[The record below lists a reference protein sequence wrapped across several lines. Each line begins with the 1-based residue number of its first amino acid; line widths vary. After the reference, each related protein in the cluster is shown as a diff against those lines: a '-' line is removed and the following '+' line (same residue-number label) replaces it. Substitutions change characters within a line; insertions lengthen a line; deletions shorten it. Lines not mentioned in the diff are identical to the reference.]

1 MLIKISK
8 MDIIVNLSTLDVP
21 ALSGT
26 LISQIRTITLIVI
39 LLLLCVK
46 YLPGNCTLC
55 VSNTRKVEHVWYVAL
70 E

>member
-26 LISQIRTITLIVI
+26 LISQIRTITLIII
-39 LLLLCVK
+39 LLLLPVK
-46 YLPGNCTLC
+46 YLPANCTLC